1 MGLNI
6 NTNIP
11 ALGASR
17 QADRSNRALSNVLQQ
32 LATQRRI
39 NRAADDAAGLAIAER
54 FNSQV
59 RQGQVEINNL
69 QSGINVAQT
78 AEGGL
83 GVQQEAVQRIRELSI
98 QAQNGTLSDEN
109 RAALNQEA
117 QQLLQQIDDVATDTE
132 FNGQNLLGQN
142 TNIDLGTEGGSQVNI
157 NESTTQSLNLD
168 SLDISTAAGAAAAT
182 QAADAALND
191 ISANRSRIG
200 AQQNRFESAI
210 NQRETAVLNQQEAES
225 SIRDLDLA
233 RATVERTRN
242 ELLLQGSIASL
253 AQTNVTP
260 QSALR
265 LLGT

>member
-17 QADRSNRALSNVLQQ
+17 QADRSNQALSNVLEQ

-39 NRAADDAAGLAIAER
+39 NQAADDAAGLAIAER
-54 FNSQV
+54 FNTQV
-59 RQGQVEINNL
+59 RQGQVERNSL
-69 QSGINVAQT
+69 QSGINVTQT

-83 GVQQEAVQRIRELSI
+83 SAQQEALQRVRDLSL

-117 QQLLQQIDDVATDTE
+117 QQLLQEVDSIASGTE
-132 FNGQNLLGQN
+132 FNGQNLLNQN
-142 TNIDLGTEGGSQVNI
+142 TNIDLGTEGGNEVNI
-157 NESTTQSLNLD
+157 NASTTASLNLD

-182 QAADAALND
+182 QAADAALAD
-191 ISANRSRIG
+191 ISANRAGIG

-210 NQRETAVLNQQEAES
+210 EQREVAVQNQQEAES

-233 RATVERTRN
+233 RATVEQTRN
-242 ELLLQGSIASL
+242 DVLLQSSISTL
-253 AQTNVTP
+253 AQANVTP

-265 LLGT
+265 LLGG